1 MLSTV
6 SLDARI
12 FDNGSYRTPP
22 VAPPRKKRSTLKK
35 GSTLPINFS
44 DDGVVINGFKDVFT
58 NGAASRVL
66 TYDDIEY
73 IDKDESVHQSRA
85 SIENEEEK
93 NRKLKVGNKKTDKF
107 FGESLSDHLSDEPVA
122 AVEERVEAE
131 KSSRDELDRSSTS
144 DKKLFFLMNMLEQE
158 HEENEKY
165 KDKVPVEEPLFIARK
180 KEIKKHICD
189 DDEHMHN
196 VFHKHENEDCDHAI
210 APPKPDR
217 DFSKYQSNSTE
228 EEAKTIPETQ
238 AESPSKT
245 QAETQT
251 VLQINAQAK
260 PRVMKSI
267 SRDSLPSPPAA
278 PSTPK
283 RKSGY
288 TSLPGTPTITIESI
302 DFPVLQDHA
311 SLVQHIEKV
320 EAASE
325 KIVKRPPALDLS
337 KEPDEDINGSMHNQ
351 SPTTPIL
358 THEIMDQMIKKA
370 YGFHGYHPEDTEHN
384 HDDGSNL
391 VAPTSKLTTRKVS
404 VGRKISTESQH
415 SAYST
420 DSETISKINELLA
433 PGSPRK
439 KISFVD
445 DPLTKISESH
455 SVTSEPEGLKSPP
468 KSPMKNRDF
477 EKLLN
482 ATSMNDVIEEIY
494 SKNSEIMKEFQS
506 YLEKTVETHP
516 VINVDQEKAFLI
528 AKEMHDNEFI
538 RTPEPPKISENE
550 DEIDDNQSYSDSFES
565 TDTEQETVK
574 ELNKIRNKLPKFNT
588 RRRES
593 IEDVDG
599 WFNNHLD
606 LEQKKSELCGSFD
619 PQPNSNPGYDLQAV
633 FPFGRTITGR
643 RESLSDEFF
652 TEVPQSLLKPSV
664 GPLRESES
672 SDLGS
677 DDSEANKSR
686 GERSHTSPDHSS
698 LLKYFDKGSKENL

>member
-22 VAPPRKKRSTLKK
+22 IAPPRKKRSTLKK
-35 GSTLPINFS
+35 GSTLPTNF
-44 DDGVVINGFKDVFT
+44 DNDEVVRNGFKDVFT
-58 NGAASRVL
+58 NGASSRRL

-73 IDKDESVHQSRA
+73 INKDENVLQTRA
-85 SIENEEEK
+85 NIEHEEEK

-122 AVEERVEAE
+122 E
-131 KSSRDELDRSSTS
+131 KSIEQIEKSNRDEVDRSSTS
-144 DKKLFFLMNMLEQE
+144 EKKLFFLLNMLEQE
-158 HEENEKY
+158 QEENVKY
-165 KDKVPVEEPLFIARK
+165 LDKMPVDEPVFVARK

-189 DDEHMHN
+189 DDDRMHHN
-196 VFHKHENEDCDHAI
+196 QFHKHENNQCDHVI

-217 DFSKYQSNSTE
+217 DFSKYQASNNE
-228 EEAKTIPETQ
+228 EEEEGVKSVQ
-238 AESPSKT
+238 G
-245 QAETQT
+245 TQT
-251 VLQINAQAK
+251 EPLPK

-278 PSTPK
+278 PNTPK

-288 TSLPGTPTITIESI
+288 ASLPGTPTITIETI
-302 DFPVLQDHA
+302 DFTEVKEDVA
-311 SLVQHIEKV
+311 KVENLVKV
-320 EAASE
+320 EAEAV

-337 KEPDEDINGSMHNQ
+337 REPIEELDGSLHNQ

-358 THEIMDQMIKKA
+358 TNGIMDQMIQKA

-391 VAPTSKLTTRKVS
+391 VTPTSKLTIRKVS
-404 VGRKISTESQH
+404 VGRKISTESQN
-415 SAYST
+415 STYST
-420 DSETISKINELLA
+420 DSETISKISELLT
-433 PGSPRK
+433 PSSPRK
-439 KISFVD
+439 KISFAD
-445 DPLTKISESH
+445 DSLSKISESH
-455 SVTSEPEGLKSPP
+455 STAEESENLN
-468 KSPMKNRDF
+468 KNASSSSSKEREF
-477 EKLLN
+477 EKHLK
-482 ATSMNDVIEEIY
+482 ATSMNDIIEEIY
-494 SKNSEIMKEFQS
+494 SKNAEIMNEFQS

-516 VINVDQEKAFLI
+516 VINVDQEKAFLV
-528 AKEMHDNEFI
+528 AKELNDHEFI
-538 RTPEPPKISENE
+538 RTPEPPKFLENE
-550 DEIDDNQSYSDSFES
+550 DEIDDNLSYSDSFES
-565 TDTEQETVK
+565 TDTEQETVR

-619 PQPNSNPGYDLQAV
+619 SQPTSSPGYDLHAT
-633 FPFGRTITGR
+633 FPFGRTAYGR

-652 TEVPQSLLKPSV
+652 SEVPSSLLKPSV
-664 GPLRESES
+664 STLRESES
-672 SDLGS
+672 SEDG
-677 DDSEANKSR
+677 EPTKSR
-686 GERSHTSPDHSS
+686 EERSHTSPDHSS